1 MNINTFL
8 NKDNIDTLWDVI
20 TDENIFTFLS
30 KQLQTEVYKIFSSNI
45 KTFFESEKVITP
57 NLIDLN
63 KKYILLLLNYI
74 TKQYPV
80 PTKIKILDEPLILP
94 SILPSIKE
102 SVSKFDKELEHRQ
115 QDFNHYMNIK
125 LPELPIFTESN
136 EDKPI
141 TDMDKILKEMTAIR
155 NYDIPQSMNP
165 SQDTYKDKDKD
176 KDKKSVTWTHDLK
189 SIEEDDHNI
198 FSKLKKVV
206 KLEIEKTPEEIIEER
221 ISNLEKHIKSLHD
234 KLDKLLRP

>member
-20 TDENIFTFLS
+20 TDETIFTFLS

-45 KTFFESEKVITP
+45 QTFFESEKVITP

-74 TKQYPV
+74 TKQYPL
-80 PTKIKILDEPLILP
+80 PTKIKILDEHLP
-94 SILPSIKE
+94 LPSIKE

-165 SQDTYKDKDKD
+165 SQDKD
-176 KDKKSVTWTHDLK
+176 KDKKSVTWTHDLQP
-189 SIEEDDHNI
+189 IEEEDHNI

>member
-1 MNINTFL
+1 MNINIFL
-8 NKDNIDTLWDVI
+8 NKDNIATLWDVI
-20 TDENIFTFLS
+20 TDENIFNYLS
-30 KQLQTEVYKIFSSNI
+30 KQSQTEVYKIFSSNI
-45 KTFFESEKVITP
+45 QTFFESEKVITP

-74 TKQYPV
+74 TKLGPA
-80 PTKIKILDEPLILP
+80 PTKIKIFDEP
-94 SILPSIKE
+94 LPSIKE
-102 SVSKFDKELEHRQ
+102 PVSKFDKELENRQ
-115 QDFNHYMNIK
+115 QDFNNYMNITP
-125 LPELPIFTESN
+125 PELPIFTESN
-136 EDKPI
+136 DDKPI

-155 NYDIPQSMNP
+155 NYDIFPQNKKQ
-165 SQDTYKDKDKD
+165 SQDTYKD

-189 SIEEDDHNI
+189 PIEEDDHNI

>member
-1 MNINTFL
+1 
-8 NKDNIDTLWDVI
+8 
-20 TDENIFTFLS
+20 
-30 KQLQTEVYKIFSSNI
+30 
-45 KTFFESEKVITP
+45 
-57 NLIDLN
+57 
-63 KKYILLLLNYI
+63 
-74 TKQYPV
+74 
-80 PTKIKILDEPLILP
+80 
-94 SILPSIKE
+94 
-102 SVSKFDKELEHRQ
+102 
-115 QDFNHYMNIK
+115 MNIK

-165 SQDTYKDKDKD
+165 SQDII
-176 KDKKSVTWTHDLK
+176 KDKKSVTWTHDLQP
-189 SIEEDDHNI
+189 IEEEDHNI
-198 FSKLKKVV
+198 FSKLKKIV